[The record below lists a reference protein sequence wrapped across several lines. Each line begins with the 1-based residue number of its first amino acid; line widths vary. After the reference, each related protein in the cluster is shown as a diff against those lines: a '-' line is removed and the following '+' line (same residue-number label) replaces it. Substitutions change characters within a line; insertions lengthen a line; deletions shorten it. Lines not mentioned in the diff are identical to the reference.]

1 MLSRRQHV
9 LPSMPEMS
17 EKTTIAVEGMSCGH
31 CTNAVKNLIE
41 EVIGVERAEVN
52 LDLREANVS
61 FDANT
66 TNPEAII
73 ENINSTDIYKATE
86 K

>member
-9 LPSMPEMS
+9 LPLMPEMS
-17 EKTTIAVEGMSCGH
+17 DKTTIVVEGMSCGH

-52 LDLREANVS
+52 LDSMEANVS
-61 FDANT
+61 FDAST
-66 TNPEAII
+66 TNSEAII
-73 ENINSTDIYKATE
+73 ENINSTDIYKAKE